1 MIYLKTLEEIALMRN
16 ACDLVSR
23 TLAEVAKHVAP
34 GGTTFK
40 LDNIAR
46 EFICDNG
53 GRPACLGYG
62 GFPATLCIEVN
73 EVVVHG
79 FPSNYALRE
88 GDVIGIDTV
97 AELNGYNGDSCYTF
111 AVGDVNPET
120 LNLMRVTKESLYK
133 GIEACKVGNRIGD
146 ISNAVQT
153 YCERHGYSIVREM
166 CGHGIGRSMHE
177 DPEVPNYGRKGT
189 GALIKNGM
197 CIAIEPMVN
206 LGKRN
211 IVIEKDGWTCRTRD
225 RQPSVHYEH
234 TVALVDGKAE
244 ILTTFD
250 YIEEVLKERS
260 IYEITA
266 HISGKMRMH
275 YIRILPGD
283 KVRVE
288 MSPYDLSKGRIAFR
302 YK

>member
-1 MIYLKTLEEIALMRN
+1 MIYLKTPEEIALMRE

-34 GGTTFK
+34 GVTTFK

-46 EFICDNG
+46 EFIRDNG

-73 EVVVHG
+73 ETVVHG
-79 FPSNYALRE
+79 FPSNYTLRE
-88 GDVIGIDTV
+88 GDIVGIDTV
-97 AELNGYNGDSCYTF
+97 TELNGYNGDSCYTF
-111 AVGDVNPET
+111 AVGEIKPEVRD
-120 LNLMRVTKESLYK
+120 LLRVTKESLYK

-153 YCERHGYSIVREM
+153 YCESRGYSIVREM

-197 CIAIEPMVN
+197 CICVEPMVN
-206 LGKRN
+206 MGKRN

-225 RQPSVHYEH
+225 RQPSAHYEH
-234 TVALVDGKAE
+234 TLAMVDGKTE

-250 YIEEVLKERS
+250 YIEEVLKERA
-260 IYEITA
+260 I
-266 HISGKMRMH
+266 
-275 YIRILPGD
+275 
-283 KVRVE
+283 
-288 MSPYDLSKGRIAFR
+288 
-302 YK
+302 